1 MAIQSKVDAQQLDY
15 LGLGSVKRQ
24 QVRRSIIGDAD
35 PDADPDPDPDA
46 GGVAETPKKKGSML
60 PMLVGAAAV
69 VFLMAQK

>member
-24 QVRRSIIGDAD
+24 QVRRSIIGDAA
-35 PDADPDPDPDA
+35 PAADPAPAPAA
-46 GGVAETPKKKGSML
+46 GGVAEPPKKTGSMV